1 MRKGEGRR
9 DGSEKGRNRQK
20 KMKRRNRSSK
30 GGEERDGDDEIER
43 KGVGKTGRDERE
55 I

>member
-1 MRKGEGRR
+1 MGQ
-9 DGSEKGRNRQK
+9 EKGGIDKK